1 MRKETTAGVIS
12 LLHSVDGQTWTPQ
25 QMIPGVASSVGPAV
39 AVFQNRLYAMWNND
53 QGLWWSSFDGHAW
66 APQQVIGGMASSH
79 GPSIAVFQEHLYAA

>member
-1 MRKETTAGVIS
+1 
-12 LLHSVDGQTWTPQ
+12 
-25 QMIPGVASSVGPAV
+25 
-39 AVFQNRLYAMWNND
+39 MWNND